1 MSIVEFLALIVLFV
15 GSITFMVLTAVSQSR
30 LAGKLDSLSEDRR
43 MMREEL
49 TCMRE
54 RLKELETKNG

>member
-1 MSIVEFLALIVLFV
+1 MSVVEFLALIVLFV

-54 RLKELETKNG
+54 RLKEMETKNG

>member
-54 RLKELETKNG
+54 RLKEMETKNG